1 MQVLSRVHAALCRC
15 ADQNVKTDAAL
26 HVESV
31 AAAAFCEAPVAG
43 GGPEQARANALS
55 AVNDTPWKQPNPSKP
70 PVKTKFNPFKQVRA
84 CADGCVCVKFV
95 STCMSAFVSTYMFEA
110 YFTDDKQG
118 RPSVPNKGLREL
130 KFSSNRGKDDCLDG
144 MTFVITG
151 AKCMCVLQ
159 TC

>member
-1 MQVLSRVHAALCRC
+1 MRKSSRLFTIFNNLSPFFAIV
-15 ADQNVKTDAAL
+15 
-26 HVESV
+26 
-31 AAAAFCEAPVAG
+31 FCSTHFFEILEWDG
-43 GGPEQARANALS
+43 S
-55 AVNDTPWKQPNPSKP
+55 C
-70 PVKTKFNPFKQVRA
+70 KFNPFKQVRA

-118 RPSVPNKGLREL
+118 RPSVPNKGLRVL

-159 TC
+159 TCWALSAEHTLSFRESTINHHDRLYVLIS